1 MNFLLALIFS
11 INIAYSGDI
20 TFIANEGNYGAS
32 NGTISM
38 VFEDGSIVE
47 TEPLGDVVQALEVY
61 GNKLIVLI
69 NNSHKMKI
77 YDITANG
84 LAMPGIEV
92 STNNSGPRDLVVI
105 NDKVYFTNYNSQDIK
120 IFNLFTYSFE
130 SSIPVNGLPED
141 IKIDPAGNHLWVTV
155 PHSDLY
161 YSTGNEVLKIDI
173 NTNSIV
179 ETIDVGPGP
188 QQIAFLDEEVFI
200 SRTYYDDTWST
211 FHGATKVTDTN
222 FDGISELESADYGMG
237 VACGGSVVKHQ
248 NSVYR
253 SFDGGLAEMNED
265 LSLNNVSIGN
275 FDQSM
280 IYHVEKI
287 GNHFW
292 FAITNYSDINQVH
305 VLDENGNTI
314 STYESGIIPGDF
326 AVWMDDTELSNTIE
340 LPQDFII
347 ENIYPNPFNPSTTIS
362 FNLSS
367 YQKVDINIYNIN
379 GKFIENIYNGY
390 KNPGSYNIEW
400 NAKAEP
406 SGIYLVKMKSGAFSE
421 TRKVMLM
428 K

>member
-105 NDKVYFTNYNSQDIK
+105 NDKVYFTNYNSQDVK

-141 IKIDPAGNHLWVTV
+141 IEIDPSGNHLWVTV

-287 GNHFW
+287 GNYFW

>member
-11 INIAYSGDI
+11 INIIYSGDI
-20 TFIANEGNYGAS
+20 IFVANEGNYGAS
-32 NGTISM
+32 NGSISM
-38 VFEDGSIVE
+38 IFEDGSIIE

-69 NNSHKMKI
+69 NNSHKIKI
-77 YDITANG
+77 YDITSDG
-84 LAMPGIEV
+84 LAMPGIEI
-92 STNNSGPRDLVVI
+92 STDDSGPRDLVVI
-105 NDKVYFTNYNSQDIK
+105 NNKIYFTNYNSQDIK
-120 IFNLFTYSFE
+120 IFDLFTYSFE
-130 SSIPVNGLPED
+130 SSISVNGLPED
-141 IKIDPAGNHLWVTV
+141 IDFDGEYLWVTL
-155 PHSDLY
+155 PHSDL
-161 YSTGNEVLKIDI
+161 SFSPGNNVLKIDI

-179 ETIDVGPGP
+179 ETIDVGFGP
-188 QQIAFLDEEVFI
+188 QQIAFLNEEVFI
-200 SRTYYDDTWST
+200 SRTYYDADWST
-211 FHGATKVTDTN
+211 FHGVSKITDNN
-222 FDGISELESADYGMG
+222 FDGISEVELADYGMG

-253 SFDGGLAEMNED
+253 SFNGGLAKMNQD
-265 LSLNNVSIGN
+265 LSLNDASIGD

-287 GNHFW
+287 GDNFW
-292 FAITNYSDINQVH
+292 FAITNFNDINQIY

-314 STYESGIIPGDF
+314 ASYEGGIIPGDF
-326 AVWMDDTELSNTIE
+326 AVWMNNNELSNNIE
-340 LPQDFII
+340 LPEDFII
-347 ENIYPNPFNPSTTIS
+347 ENVYPNPFNPSTTIS

-367 YQKVDINIYNIN
+367 YQKIDINIYNIY
-379 GKFIENIYNGY
+379 GKLIKNIYNGY

-406 SGIYLVKMKSGAFSE
+406 SGIYLIKMEAGSFLE